1 MSLFV
6 QLHQP
11 LNLSPL
17 LQDLFN
23 NYFVIAFEFFFFSLQ
38 NSIYYVN
45 YYFFYLGIVIYILF

>member
-17 LQDLFN
+17 LQGLFN
-23 NYFVIAFEFFFFSLQ
+23 NYFVIAFEGVFPVVVTAVPQ
-38 NSIYYVN
+38 R
-45 YYFFYLGIVIYILF
+45 